1 MAEPR
6 CAAAHPPSS
15 DLAPAKIARRIL
27 PFLFVLYVMSYLDRT
42 NVAFARVPMNAE
54 LGFTEATYGLGTG
67 LFFIGYFFLGIPGAL
82 IVERWGARR
91 LIGFTAIAWGVA
103 TCLFASVKSPAQF
116 YAFRLLLGLSA
127 APFFP
132 GVIVYLS
139 NWFPERDRSRALAA
153 FMIAAPI
160 SLTLGGP
167 LSALI
172 LGTHWVWFSGWQWI
186 FILEGLPTI
195 CLGMVAFFVLKDSA
209 KQAQWLV
216 GSERGLPRSA
226 PITVAP
232 PKPWWKV
239 LCERNVI
246 LLCGAHAF
254 ANIAGYGFIFWL
266 PSTVKNA
273 IGSTAGSSAAMADAI
288 TAIPFGLSVL
298 AMWLA
303 ARSSDRRGER
313 KLHACLPMLCAA
325 FLYTLTLVRGQPSA
339 LVLVWICLTGACVF
353 AWVPGFWAL
362 PTTISTGPARA
373 ASIGL
378 INAIGNLGGFLG
390 PAIIGQLLTRTRSG
404 TALVILV
411 ALSYCAAAGLT
422 SLVRPKP
429 RQWLAPS

>member
-1 MAEPR
+1 
-6 CAAAHPPSS
+6 
-15 DLAPAKIARRIL
+15 
-27 PFLFVLYVMSYLDRT
+27 MSYLDRT
-42 NVAFARVPMNAE
+42 NVAFARVSMNEE

-91 LIGFTAIAWGVA
+91 LIGFTAIAWGIA
-103 TCLFASVKSPAQF
+103 TCLFASVKTPSEF

-127 APFFP
+127 AAFFP

-139 NWFPERDRSRALAA
+139 HWFPERDRSRALAA

-160 SLTLGGP
+160 SLTLAGP

-172 LGTHWVWFSGWQWI
+172 LRTHWNGMSGWQWI

-195 CLGMVAFFVLKDSA
+195 CLGIVAFFVLKDSP
-209 KQAQWLV
+209 KDAQRLV
-216 GSERGLPRSA
+216 ATERDPLAAGPS
-226 PITVAP
+226 
-232 PKPWWKV
+232 KPWWKV

-246 LLCGAHAF
+246 LLCAAHAF

-273 IGSTAGSSAAMADAI
+273 ITSSAGSAAMADAI

-298 AMWLA
+298 AMWLT
-303 ARSSDRRGER
+303 ARSSDRTGER
-313 KLHACLPMLCAA
+313 KLHACVPMLCSAL
-325 FLYTLTLVRGQPSA
+325 LYTLTLIPNQPPT
-339 LVLVWICLTGACVF
+339 LVLVWICLTGGCVF
-353 AWVPGFWAL
+353 AWIPGFWAL

-390 PAIIGQLLTRTRSG
+390 PAVIGQLLTRTHSG
-404 TALVILV
+404 TALVLLV
-411 ALSYCAAAGLT
+411 SLSYCAAAGLT
-422 SLVRPKP
+422 SMVRPMP
-429 RQWLAPS
+429 RQSPA